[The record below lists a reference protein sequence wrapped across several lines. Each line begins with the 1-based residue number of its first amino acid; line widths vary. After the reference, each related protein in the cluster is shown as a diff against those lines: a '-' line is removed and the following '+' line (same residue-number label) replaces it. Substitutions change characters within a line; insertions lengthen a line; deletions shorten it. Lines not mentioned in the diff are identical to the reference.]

1 MDDLRKQL
9 TQPSP
14 ESHQEWTGRIISS
27 LAIILIGG
35 LVVAILV
42 FLTIKGVALFTDNG
56 VSVWRFLTKTDW
68 QPGH

>member
-27 LAIILIGG
+27 LAIILISG

-42 FLTIKGVALFTDNG
+42 FLTIN
-56 VSVWRFLTKTDW
+56 
-68 QPGH
+68 HC